1 MFRPGRGGTSNP
13 HDRFGKDC
21 RDAPLEKTTPTN
33 HVPPLRFVWLEITGK
48 CQLACTH
55 CYADSGPD
63 GTHGTMTA
71 QDWRRVIDDVAEA
84 GAGMVQFIGGEPVLP
99 PDLGELIEHVLDR
112 RLEVEV
118 FTNLVHVPAELWE
131 VFERPGVRLATSWY
145 SDDPDEHAKIT
156 QRPTHART
164 LANITEAKR
173 RDIPLRAGVIGVLES
188 QRSDQASR
196 MLVDLGL
203 DEVRYDD
210 LRGVGRGART
220 DAEPDTSVLCGRCA
234 HGNLAVAPDGTVW
247 PCVFT
252 RWLPVGNV
260 REQSLSTI
268 LNSDRMATVVGE
280 LQAEF
285 TEASTC
291 VPKMCDP
298 QCGPSC
304 SPACQ
309 PKGDCTPAGNCAPN
323 YR

>member
-1 MFRPGRGGTSNP
+1 MTTS
-13 HDRFGKDC
+13 
-21 RDAPLEKTTPTN
+21 LESATPTGPT
-33 HVPPLRFVWLEITGK
+33 VPPLRFVWLEITGK

-63 GTHGTMTA
+63 GTHGTMTTD
-71 QDWRRVIDDVAEA
+71 DWRRVIDDVAHT
-84 GAGMVQFIGGEPVLP
+84 GAGMVQFIGGEPVLHP
-99 PDLGELIEHVLDR
+99 GLGELIEHALNQ

-118 FTNLVHVPAELWE
+118 FTNLVHVPPGLWE
-131 VFERPGVRLATSWY
+131 VFKRPGVRLATSWY
-145 SDDPDEHAKIT
+145 SDNPDEHEQIT

-164 LANITEAKR
+164 LANIAEAKR
-173 RDIPLRAGVIGVLES
+173 REIPLRAGVIGVLES

-196 MLVDLGL
+196 TLLDLGV

-210 LRGVGRGART
+210 LRGVGRGAV
-220 DAEPDTSVLCGRCA
+220 AEVEPDTSVLCGRCA
-234 HGNLAVAPDGTVW
+234 HGNLAISPTGEVW

-252 RWLPVGNV
+252 RWMPIGNV
-260 REQSLSTI
+260 REQSLNDI

-280 LQAEF
+280 LRKEF
-285 TEASTC
+285 THRAVC
-291 VPKMCDP
+291 VPNMCDP